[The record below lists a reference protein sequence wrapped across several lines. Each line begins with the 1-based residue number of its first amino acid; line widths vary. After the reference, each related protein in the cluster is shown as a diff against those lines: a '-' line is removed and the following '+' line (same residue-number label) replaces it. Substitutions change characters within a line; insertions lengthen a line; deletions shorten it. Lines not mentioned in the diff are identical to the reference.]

1 MNILFVSLMQ
11 GSPWGGS
18 EELWVKVA
26 SEFLANNHKVFFC
39 VKKWVDINDKLR
51 KLEER
56 GGIGLY
62 REPPGSKKKSLV
74 ERVARKL
81 LRKRRKNGT
90 EWDIIE
96 NIEVDYVFVNFG
108 GNYDILCH
116 EGLVTFIKKKDLKYS
131 VLLQFNTENSP
142 LPDLERF
149 MVKSFFLN
157 ADILFFVSKRNLEV
171 YSRNL
176 VEKFNN
182 AIIVNN
188 PVNSEYLHL
197 LPFPEI
203 SLGLNMACVA
213 RLETSIKGQD
223 LLIEALS
230 ADVWKKRNWSLN
242 FYGTGV
248 DYNYINDLISFYQLN
263 DKIKLLG
270 YEKNIEKIWID
281 NHILVLVSNSEGTP
295 LSLIEAM
302 YCGRGALVT
311 DVGGNSTLISENY
324 TGFLVSSQNIT
335 LIREKLEIMWEQ
347 KKMLEK
353 YGLNAN
359 EKVRLVNKLNDH
371 MVIYNS
377 IYKSR

>member
-1 MNILFVSLMQ
+1 M
-11 GSPWGGS
+11 
-18 EELWVKVA
+18 
-26 SEFLANNHKVFFC
+26 
-39 VKKWVDINDKLR
+39 
-51 KLEER
+51 
-56 GGIGLY
+56 
-62 REPPGSKKKSLV
+62 
-74 ERVARKL
+74 
-81 LRKRRKNGT
+81 
-90 EWDIIE
+90 
-96 NIEVDYVFVNFG
+96 
-108 GNYDILCH
+108 
-116 EGLVTFIKKKDLKYS
+116 
-131 VLLQFNTENSP
+131 
-142 LPDLERF
+142 
-149 MVKSFFLN
+149 
-157 ADILFFVSKRNLEV
+157 
-171 YSRNL
+171 
-176 VEKFNN
+176 
-182 AIIVNN
+182 
-188 PVNSEYLHL
+188 
-197 LPFPEI
+197 
-203 SLGLNMACVA
+203 
-213 RLETSIKGQD
+213 
-223 LLIEALS
+223 
-230 ADVWKKRNWSLN
+230 
-242 FYGTGV
+242 